1 MMIWKRASPVHASHP
16 NGARPDESPSG
27 RRSEP
32 PFTPGPAPVPPH
44 AFGLGWQGLAVL
56 ALLASS
62 IWLWRASADSTLRP
76 TVNYSTLY
84 GWVEADKI
92 TAVTLSESDLE
103 GTLRSPELVLG
114 RPVSSFRTVLPE
126 NDPALLPLLRERK
139 VDIRVGDDVAPGV
152 LEVVLSLFPW
162 ALLLGFFMWSSRR
175 TQTQTMTMSGGSL
188 SSFLKSKSRRYEKSA
203 SVKVTFDDLAGLT
216 SAKRDLEEVV
226 LFLEEPEHFRRL
238 GGKVP
243 RGVLLVGPPGTG
255 KTLLARAVAGQS
267 GVPFFSISAS
277 EFIEM
282 FVGVGAARVRD
293 LFDEAKKSAP
303 AIIFIDELDAVG
315 RSRGAGF
322 GGGHDEREQTLN
334 QLLSEMDG
342 FDRNDQ
348 VVVLAAT
355 NRPDVLDPA
364 LLRPGRFDRRVM
376 VERPELQARRAILVV
391 HLRDK
396 PTADDVDLDAI
407 AKSTPGFSGA
417 DLANLVNEAALH
429 ATRRAAASIAAVDFT
444 EAYDKI
450 VLGDAREGKLRP
462 DEAERV
468 AFHESGHAVVARFS
482 PGAEL
487 PRRVTIIPRGAALGA
502 TQQVAGED
510 RHIYTERQ
518 LSSRLCVLLGGYAAE
533 RLVYGNASTGSEH
546 DLDEATRL
554 ASKMVAH
561 FGMSEKLGAVYYE
574 HDVEH
579 PFLGQRIATEHGI
592 SDATTHAIERE
603 TREVLGR
610 SLEAALQLL
619 TMHRA
624 ELDRLARELL
634 EHETLEADTLSAALD
649 MPMGV
654 AAPAIAAARGVSF
667 ISG

>member
-1 MMIWKRASPVHASHP
+1 MKIRTRASPVSASNP
-16 NGARPDESPSG
+16 NDRRPDEAPRS

-32 PFTPGPAPVPPH
+32 STRKSSPMLPPGL
-44 AFGLGWQGLAVL
+44 GLGWQGLAVL

-62 IWLWRASADSTLRP
+62 IWLWRATADSILHP
-76 TVNYSTLY
+76 TVDYSAFFAWL
-84 GWVEADKI
+84 EADKVA
-92 TAVTLSESDLE
+92 AVTLGAPDLE
-103 GTLRSPELVLG
+103 GALRSPELVDG
-114 RPVSSFRTVLPE
+114 QPVYSFRTVVPE
-126 NDPALLPLLRERK
+126 NDPALLPLLREKK
-139 VDIRVGDDVAPGV
+139 VGIRVADDVYPGV
-152 LEVVLSLFPW
+152 LDVVLALFPW
-162 ALLLGFFMWSSRR
+162 ALLFGVFMWSSRR
-175 TQTQTMTMSGGSL
+175 AAPMAMSGGSL
-188 SSFLKSKSRRYEKSA
+188 SSFLKSKSRRYEKST

-216 SAKRDLEEVV
+216 AAKRDLEEVV
-226 LFLEEPEHFRRL
+226 LFLKEPERFRRL

-315 RSRGAGF
+315 RSRGAGI

-342 FDRNDQ
+342 FDRSDQ

-376 VERPELQARRAILVV
+376 VERPELQARRAILSV
-391 HLRDK
+391 HLRNK
-396 PTADDVDLDAI
+396 PTDDDVDLDAI

-429 ATRRAAASIAAVDFT
+429 ATRRAATSIAAVDFA

-450 VLGDAREGKLRP
+450 ILGDAREAKLRS

-468 AFHESGHAVVARFS
+468 ALHESGHAVVARFS

-502 TQQVAGED
+502 TQQVAAED
-510 RHIYTERQ
+510 RHIYTEPQ
-518 LSSRLCVLLGGYAAE
+518 LESRLCVLLGGYAAE

-546 DLDEATRL
+546 DLEEATRL

-561 FGMSEKLGAVYYE
+561 YGMSDKLGPVFYE
-574 HDVEH
+574 HDIEH
-579 PFLGQRIATEHGI
+579 PFLGQRMAADHGI

-603 TREVLGR
+603 TREVLAR
-610 SLEAALQLL
+610 SLEATLQLL
-619 TMHRA
+619 TMHRV
-624 ELDRLARELL
+624 ELDRLARELR
-634 EHETLEADTLSAALD
+634 EHETLEADALMAVLD
-649 MPMGV
+649 KPVGT
-654 AAPAIAAARGVSF
+654 AAPAIAARGALPVA
-667 ISG
+667 G